1 MQQFLGWQFFRNT
14 PWSVPLGIN
23 PNFGLDF
30 SNSIVYTDSI
40 PLLAF
45 IFKIFSP
52 LLPETFQYLGIWY
65 LLSLMLQAY
74 FAIKLISLISKETS
88 IQILGAIL
96 FVFSPPLL
104 FRINLQSALTGH
116 FLILAGLYLNWSA
129 QNNKRAFQWGALILT
144 AEMVNIYLLIMVIG
158 LWLAD
163 LLDKSILQ
171 KSIYLRSALLEFW
184 AIFILVPFCA
194 WLIGYFEVANT
205 AIQGEYGQ
213 YGMNLLSFLTP
224 NGWSYLLPGPQENN
238 FALLGGFNYMGLGL
252 IGGGLIAFLL
262 LFSNKIRI
270 KILLSFT
277 FRNYLFLIFLFILFS
292 VFAISQNIH
301 IGT

>member
-1 MQQFLGWQFFRNT
+1 MLPKNCFLFFLSQKNKSLILAFIIGFLAFLLIVGISPLLPSNVSWIYILDPMQQFLGWQFFRNT

-65 LLSLMLQAY
+65 LLSLILQAY

-116 FLILAGLYLNWSA
+116 FLILAGLYLNCRT

-144 AEMVNIYLLIMVIG
+144 AEMVNIYLLIMVMG

-171 KSIYLRSALLEFW
+171 KSI
-184 AIFILVPFCA
+184 
-194 WLIGYFEVANT
+194 
-205 AIQGEYGQ
+205 
-213 YGMNLLSFLTP
+213 
-224 NGWSYLLPGPQENN
+224 
-238 FALLGGFNYMGLGL
+238 
-252 IGGGLIAFLL
+252 
-262 LFSNKIRI
+262 
-270 KILLSFT
+270 
-277 FRNYLFLIFLFILFS
+277 
-292 VFAISQNIH
+292 
-301 IGT
+301 